1 MAGRPLPTS
10 PARADARDRTPVRNG
25 APAPAGASGPTAK
38 TSPDRT
44 PVPPAGPAGRGG
56 AATARRRRRV
66 RENLVAYLFLAAGV
80 ICFALFSWYPIVR
93 GILLGFQQVT
103 FAQPAE
109 WVGLDN
115 FRRLFEDPLFLT
127 AWKNTGWF
135 TLLALVFGF
144 AAPFATAVVL
154 NELRR
159 GKAYLRMTVYLPV
172 MLPSVVTMLLWRWFY
187 DPGPGL
193 FNNVLDVF
201 HLPAQ
206 QWLESENLAMVSLV
220 LVSTWANMGTTTLI
234 YLAALGGIPGELYEA
249 AELDGASIRRRLWHV
264 TIPQMRFI
272 LMITLLLQVIGTMQ
286 VFVEPFVLTG
296 GGPDDATVTVLLLLY
311 RYAFVYNDFGL
322 ASAMSTV
329 LFVVLGIFAGVYLRL
344 TRSKG

>member
-1 MAGRPLPTS
+1 MTAEPLTAHRDPAPGPVAAPGPAGPT
-10 PARADARDRTPVRNG
+10 
-25 APAPAGASGPTAK
+25 APAPTAS
-38 TSPDRT
+38 
-44 PVPPAGPAGRGG
+44 AGRL
-56 AATARRRRRV
+56 RRKV
-66 RENLVAYLFLAAGV
+66 RDNLVAHLFLAAG
-80 ICFALFSWYPIVR
+80 ILCFALFSWYPIVR
-93 GILLGFQQVT
+93 GLLLSFQQVN
-103 FAQPAE
+103 FAEPAR

-127 AWKNTGWF
+127 AWRNTGWF

-154 NELRR
+154 NELRGGR
-159 GKAYLRMTVYLPV
+159 SYLRMTVYLPV
-172 MLPSVVTMLLWRWFY
+172 MLPPVVTMLLWRWFY

-193 FNNVLDVF
+193 FNRVLDVL

-206 QWLESENLAMVSLV
+206 QWLESQNLSMVSLV
-220 LVSTWANMGTTTLI
+220 LVSTWANMGTTTLV

-264 TIPQMRFI
+264 TVPQMRFI

-296 GGPDDATVTVLLLLY
+296 GGPNDATVTVLLLLY

-329 LFVVLGIFAGVYLRL
+329 LFVVLGLFAGIYLRL
-344 TRSKG
+344 TRTKG

>member
-1 MAGRPLPTS
+1 MTAEPFTAHRDPAPGPVAAPGPAGPT
-10 PARADARDRTPVRNG
+10 
-25 APAPAGASGPTAK
+25 APAPVAS
-38 TSPDRT
+38 
-44 PVPPAGPAGRGG
+44 AGRL
-56 AATARRRRRV
+56 RRKV
-66 RENLVAYLFLAAGV
+66 RDNLVAHLFLAAG
-80 ICFALFSWYPIVR
+80 ILCFALFSWYPIVR
-93 GILLGFQQVT
+93 GLLLSFQQVN
-103 FAQPAE
+103 FAEPAR

-127 AWKNTGWF
+127 AWRNTGWF

-154 NELRR
+154 NELRGGR
-159 GKAYLRMTVYLPV
+159 SYLRMTVYLPV
-172 MLPSVVTMLLWRWFY
+172 MLPPVVTMLLWRWFY

-193 FNNVLDVF
+193 FNRVLDVL

-206 QWLESENLAMVSLV
+206 QWLESQNLSMVSLV
-220 LVSTWANMGTTTLI
+220 LVSTWANMGTTTLV

-264 TIPQMRFI
+264 TVPQMRFI

-296 GGPDDATVTVLLLLY
+296 GGPNDATVTVLLLLY

-329 LFVVLGIFAGVYLRL
+329 LFVVLGLFAGIYLRL
-344 TRSKG
+344 TRTKG

>member
-1 MAGRPLPTS
+1 M
-10 PARADARDRTPVRNG
+10 
-25 APAPAGASGPTAK
+25 
-38 TSPDRT
+38 
-44 PVPPAGPAGRGG
+44 
-56 AATARRRRRV
+56 
-66 RENLVAYLFLAAGV
+66 RENLTAYVFLAAGL

-93 GILLGFQQVT
+93 GLLLGFQQVN
-103 FAQPAE
+103 FSQPAT
-109 WVGLDN
+109 WVGWEN
-115 FRRLFEDPLFLT
+115 YQRLFDDPLFTT
-127 AWKNTGWF
+127 AWKNTGYF

-154 NELRR
+154 NEFRHAR
-159 GKAYLRMTVYLPV
+159 SYLRMTVYLPV
-172 MLPSVVTMLLWRWFY
+172 MLPPIVTMLLWRWFY

-193 FNNVLDVF
+193 FNNVLKIF

-206 QWLESENLAMVSLV
+206 QWLESEHLAMVSLV

-234 YLAALGGIPGELYEA
+234 YLAALGSIPGELYEA
-249 AELDGASIRRRLWHV
+249 AELDGATIRQRLTHV

-286 VFVEPFVLTG
+286 VFIEPFVLTG

-311 RYAFVYNDFGL
+311 RYAFIYNDFGM

-329 LFVVLGIFAGVYLRL
+329 LFLVLGVFAAVYLRL
-344 TRSKG
+344 SRSKG